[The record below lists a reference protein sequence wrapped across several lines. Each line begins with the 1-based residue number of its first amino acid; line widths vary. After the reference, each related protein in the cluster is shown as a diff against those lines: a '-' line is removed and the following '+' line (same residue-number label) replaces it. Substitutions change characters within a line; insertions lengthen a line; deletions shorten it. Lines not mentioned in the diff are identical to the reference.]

1 MQNSNYEKERNM
13 DTTLTISLVLIAIM
27 GLSYAAYKNRRK
39 VNMKNPKY
47 TEQLKE
53 RELEYRRQKEE
64 SRELDDIVAKS
75 TEDNDDY
82 KDE

>member
-27 GLSYAAYKNRRK
+27 GLSYAAYKIRRK

>member
-1 MQNSNYEKERNM
+1 M

-27 GLSYAAYKNRRK
+27 GLSYAAYKIRRK
-39 VNMKNPKY
+39 ANMKNPKY

>member
-1 MQNSNYEKERNM
+1 M

-27 GLSYAAYKNRRK
+27 GLSYAAHKIRRK

-53 RELEYRRQKEE
+53 RELEYRRQKKE